1 MSTLVTKLESL
12 VGTGQVRSGEEA
24 GRFTVDGVS
33 PEVAVF
39 PGSVEE
45 VSAVLAACSEARV
58 GVIPRGGGTSM
69 GLGAIPSRG
78 EVALVL
84 TRLDRVLEHEPGD
97 MTSTV
102 QAGMTLAAYQA
113 ALGAHGQFLALDAPR
128 PDRATLGGILA
139 ANVSG
144 PRRLR
149 YGTARDLLIGAK
161 LVHADGSVTK
171 AGAKVVKNVTGYD
184 LNKLY
189 VGSLGTL
196 GVLVEACFRL
206 YPRPPRER
214 TWVGWFAGV
223 AEAQATVAELLDSP
237 LVPSAVELCTRTAA
251 DHVAQHAGL
260 PPGGGSALL
269 AVSVGSV
276 PEAVDAQLGEVGR
289 MARRRGSQGSLL
301 DGDAHD
307 PFWRAVQEYPVSSR
321 APLVL
326 KCSLLPSR
334 IADAFSHG
342 ELIAARQGLRLAA
355 VSEAATGVVR
365 YHLWDESGGPDP
377 HSSMVEAIAAL
388 RAFAGEAR
396 GHLVVLEAPTQVKAA
411 LDVWGPVGQGLPL
424 MRALKARFDPAGVL
438 NPGRFV
444 GGL

>member
-1 MSTLVTKLESL
+1 MTAPVARLESI
-12 VGTGQVRSGEEA
+12 VGPGHVRTGDEA
-24 GRFTVDGVS
+24 GRFTVDGVR
-33 PEVAVF
+33 PEAAVL

-58 GVIPRGGGTSM
+58 GVIPWGGGTSM
-69 GLGAIPSRG
+69 GMGAIPSRG

-161 LVHADGSVTK
+161 LVHADGTLSK
-171 AGAKVVKNVTGYD
+171 AGARVVKNVTGYD

-196 GVLVEACFRL
+196 GIIVEACFRL
-206 YPRPPRER
+206 YPHPPRER
-214 TWVGWFAGV
+214 TWVGWFPGA
-223 AEAQATVAELLDSP
+223 AEAQATVADLLDSP
-237 LVPSAVELCTRTAA
+237 LVPSAVEQLNRSAA
-251 DHVAQHAGL
+251 EQIAKDAGL
-260 PPGGGSALL
+260 SRGEGSALL
-269 AVSVGSV
+269 AVAVGSI
-276 PEAVDAQLGEVGR
+276 PGAVDAQLGEVGR
-289 MARRRGSQGSLL
+289 MAQQRGGQGCLL
-301 DGDAHD
+301 DEDAQD
-307 PFWRAVQEYPVSSR
+307 PFWRAVRDFTVDSR
-321 APLVL
+321 THLVL
-326 KCSLLPSR
+326 KASVLPSR
-334 IADAFSHG
+334 VADAFSHG
-342 ELIAARQGLRLAA
+342 ESIAAERGLRLAV
-355 VSEAATGVVR
+355 VSEAATGVLR
-365 YHLWDESGGPDP
+365 YHLWEESGERDP
-377 HSSMVEAIAAL
+377 SSQLCGAIAAL
-388 RAFAGEAR
+388 RAFAGEAK
-396 GHLVVLEAPTQVKAA
+396 GSLVVLEAPTQVKSTA
-411 LDVWGPVGQGLPL
+411 DVWGPVGQGLPL
-424 MRALKARFDPAGVL
+424 MRGLKEQFDPGRTL